1 MKDLKIGADT
11 YVRTAFLVIA
21 LVNTVLT
28 ACGANPLPFSEEELY
43 EGVSAIVTVIASLW
57 AWWENNSF
65 TKAAI
70 AADAE
75 YERIKKQ
82 ENEPAQTNENKEGK

>member
-1 MKDLKIGADT
+1 MKNKISKAT
-11 YVRTAFLVIA
+11 FIRTAFLLIA

-28 ACGANPLPFSEEELY
+28 ACGVNPLPFSEDEIY
-43 EGVSAIVTVIASLW
+43 EGLSAIVTAAASLW

-75 YERIKKQ
+75 YERVKKQ
-82 ENEPAQTNENKEGK
+82 EKGSANEYRNEERE